1 VRLGD
6 STIRLAEL
14 HWYEATWNQPQ
25 TTQAQTL
32 PGLTHGSTKAFRG
45 VSSERR
51 LEVSLEKRKIYE
63 VLPDVEAAYH
73 DQIRVIDESGEDY
86 LYPESFF
93 VEIELPQPLRRALTA
108 SV

>member
-1 VRLGD
+1 MAAARQRFAVCLRNEG
-6 STIRLAEL
+6 
-14 HWYEATWNQPQ
+14 YEA
-25 TTQAQTL
+25 
-32 PGLTHGSTKAFRG
+32 
-45 VSSERR
+45 
-51 LEVSLEKRKIYE
+51 SLEKRKIYE
-63 VLPDVEAAYH
+63 VLADREAEHH